1 MKELLLGAAIKH
13 RRLELGL
20 TQEQL
25 CEGLCDPATLCRL
38 ENNRQTPAHNRI
50 KALLQRLNMPDD
62 RYYALLNPHELELA
76 SVRKE
81 SLACNARFMRAEAGQ
96 KKQLWEL
103 AMEQLHR
110 LEGLAEE
117 DDAITRQFI
126 VSSKATLGRP
136 DGPYSFEER
145 RAMLLEALRLTVPK
159 FDLEKIGGCRYS
171 VDETRLISQIALVYS
186 NEGKHAKALELY
198 SQLFDYVRK
207 HDDHLSNFAFHFT
220 LIAHNYALEL
230 ARCARYQSA
239 IEIAEQGRR
248 ASVDYG
254 YYQFL
259 PGFLATMGECY
270 YRLGEAEKSKKL
282 CVQAHYIYEALGDE
296 RNLTLIDPD
305 IKSRF
310 QFEFSA

>member
-1 MKELLLGAAIKH
+1 MKELLLGEAIKR
-13 RRLELGL
+13 RRLELRL

-25 CEGLCDPATLCRL
+25 CEGICDPATLCRL
-38 ENNRQTPAHNRI
+38 ENSRQTPSHNRI

-62 RYYALLNPHELELA
+62 RYYALLSPHELELRNM
-76 SVRKE
+76 RKE
-81 SLACNARFMRAEAGQ
+81 LAACHSRFARAETGQ
-96 KKQLWEL
+96 KRQMWEL

-126 VSSKATLGRP
+126 LSHKVMLGGP

-145 RAMLLEALRLTVPK
+145 WVMLLEALRFTVPK
-159 FDLEKIGGCRYS
+159 FDLEKIGGRRYS
-171 VDETRLISQIALVYS
+171 VDETRLISQIALAYS
-186 NEGKHAKALELY
+186 NEGEHTKALELY
-198 SQLFDYVRK
+198 GQLFDYVWK
-207 HDDHLSNFAFHFT
+207 HDDLLSNFASHFT

-259 PGFLATMGECY
+259 PGFLAIMGECY
-270 YRLGEAEKSKKL
+270 YWLGEEGKSKKL
-282 CVQAHYIYEALGDE
+282 CIQAHYIYETLGDE
-296 RNLTLIDPD
+296 HNLRFIDPD

-310 QFEFSA
+310 QFEFPV

>member
-1 MKELLLGAAIKH
+1 MKELLLGEAIKR

-38 ENNRQTPAHNRI
+38 ENNRQTPTHNRI
-50 KALLQRLNMPDD
+50 KAILQRLNMPDD
-62 RYYALLNPHELELA
+62 RYYALLSPHELELA

-81 SLACNARFMRAEAGQ
+81 FVACHSRFARAEPEQ

-103 AMEQLHR
+103 TMEQLHR
-110 LEGLAEE
+110 LEGLAED

-126 VSSKATLGRP
+126 LNHRVILGTP

-145 RAMLLEALRLTVPK
+145 WAMLLEALRLTVPK
-159 FDLEKIGGCRYS
+159 FDLERIEGRRYS
-171 VDETRLISQIALVYS
+171 VDETRLISQIAVTYS
-186 NEGKHAKALELY
+186 REGKHTKALEIY

-207 HDDHLSNFAFHFT
+207 NDDHLSNFAPHFT
-220 LIAHNYALEL
+220 LIAHNYAREL
-230 ARCARYQSA
+230 ALCAHYQSA

-248 ASVDYG
+248 VSVDYG
-254 YYQFL
+254 HYQFF
-259 PGFLATMGECY
+259 PGFLAAMGECY
-270 YRLGEAEKSKKL
+270 YQLGEEEKSKKL

-296 RNLTLIDPD
+296 RNLALIDPD

-310 QFEFSA
+310 QIEFPV

>member
-1 MKELLLGAAIKH
+1 MKELLLGEAIKR
-13 RRLELGL
+13 RRLEFGL

-38 ENNRQTPAHNRI
+38 ENSRQTPAHNRI

-62 RYYALLNPHELELA
+62 RYYALLSPHELELA
-76 SVRKE
+76 SMRKE
-81 SLACNARFMRAEAGQ
+81 SLACITRFMRAESGQ

-110 LEGLAEE
+110 LEGLVEE

-126 VSSKATLGRP
+126 LSGKAALGGP

-159 FDLEKIGGCRYS
+159 FDLERIEGRRYS
-171 VDETRLISQIALVYS
+171 VDETRLISQIAMTYS
-186 NEGKHAKALELY
+186 GEGEHARALELY
-198 SQLFDYVRK
+198 GQLFDYVRK
-207 HDDHLSNFAFHFT
+207 HDDRLSNFAPHFT
-220 LIAHNYALEL
+220 LIAHNYAREL
-230 ARCARYQSA
+230 ALCAHYQSA
-239 IEIAEQGRR
+239 IEIAERGRR

-254 YYQFL
+254 HYQFF

-270 YRLGEAEKSKKL
+270 YRLGEVGKSKKL
-282 CVQAHYIYEALGDE
+282 CIQAHYIYEALGDE
-296 RNLTLIDPD
+296 RNLALIDPD

-310 QFEFSA
+310 QLEFPA